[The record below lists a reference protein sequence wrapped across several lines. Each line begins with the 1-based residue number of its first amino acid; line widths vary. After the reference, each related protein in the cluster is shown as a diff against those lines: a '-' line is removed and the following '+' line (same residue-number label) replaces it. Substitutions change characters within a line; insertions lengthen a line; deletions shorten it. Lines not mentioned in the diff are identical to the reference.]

1 MGNLTDLSVN
11 MDFGTHSGQESLV
24 LFVRLFR
31 LAVTSA
37 ELQQPY
43 KLLRIFINMRG
54 EIKGMECPTSVVFL
68 KSCMC
73 KQ

>member
-1 MGNLTDLSVN
+1 MGDLTDLSVN

-24 LFVRLFR
+24 LFVHLFR

-43 KLLRIFINMRG
+43 KGKLREWNVLHQLSF
-54 EIKGMECPTSVVFL
+54 
-68 KSCMC
+68 
-73 KQ
+73 